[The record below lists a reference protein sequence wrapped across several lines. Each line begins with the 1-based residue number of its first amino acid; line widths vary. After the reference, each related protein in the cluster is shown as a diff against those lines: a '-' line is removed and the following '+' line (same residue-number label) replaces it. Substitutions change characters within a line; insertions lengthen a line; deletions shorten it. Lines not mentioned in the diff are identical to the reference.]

1 MKNSGA
7 QKQLLYVPKSR
18 IKGRFLGWIRE
29 LLRRLHNFWV
39 VNLAKRRGLKLGEMS
54 LDKQQVEAVV
64 ACEDAQLV
72 LASAGSGKT
81 MSLLAKIEYLH
92 KELGIPPEKILA
104 ISFTKKTVE
113 ELIERCAVKGVEF
126 RTFHA
131 LGNSILREY
140 QSEYFAKR
148 RLISEAEIRQFL
160 EQKLLEKCRDN
171 TFARQVNDYILFYL
185 STPVAPGDFKNLKG
199 KIRLNRLFLRREI
212 LADAQK
218 KAPIRNKEEELV
230 ADWLYAYQ
238 LDYEYRK
245 ELPELKQKTDF
256 ALGDICLDILALD
269 KNGNSMLGAN
279 YQKEVAQRRKS
290 YKRARL
296 KHLEIHSWEWGECLA
311 FENLARNLC
320 QVGLNPKR
328 RNEQEIR
335 AKLQPEY
342 AQFLA
347 QIMSFLSLY
356 KNGLHDIVKL
366 RARTAKWSKYEK
378 QRAAIFLDIFE
389 VLFREYEEYLETER
403 LYDFADMIN
412 HATELVKTEPDC
424 MRGYEYILLDEV
436 QDLSPNR
443 LCLVREILRKNPHC
457 RLFAVGDDWQ
467 SIYRFTGSNLELIER
482 FEQYFGKTVRRSLI
496 ETTHRFGVP
505 TVEKSSRFVQ
515 KNPAQAHK
523 KVRGLKIQTP
533 IKIIL
538 SKTDTKNR
546 KSEADGF
553 RNAVK
558 DMLEVYGDELL
569 KMSLQ
574 IISRFNHD
582 LAFVMDAPEAKIK
595 EDRLYWSL
603 DSGQK
608 LEFEFC
614 SIHKSKGI
622 TRDIVVVLNMN
633 DDLMGMPAQRED
645 DPLIDMLLSD
655 QEKYPFAEERRLF
668 YVALTRARKATYLI
682 AKEKKPSPFL
692 YEISDEL
699 SEMRGQRCP
708 RCELGELIR
717 KESKFGAF
725 RYCSNY
731 FYGCN
736 YLRKE

>member
-1 MKNSGA
+1 
-7 QKQLLYVPKSR
+7 
-18 IKGRFLGWIRE
+18 
-29 LLRRLHNFWV
+29 
-39 VNLAKRRGLKLGEMS
+39 MS

-81 MSLLAKIEYLH
+81 MSLLAKIEYLVR
-92 KELGIPPEKILA
+92 ELKIPPEKILA
-104 ISFTKKTVE
+104 ISFTKKTVD

-126 RTFHA
+126 RTFHG
-131 LGNSILREY
+131 LGNSILQEH
-140 QSEYFAKR
+140 QSEYLSKR
-148 RLISEAEIRQFL
+148 CLISEAEIKSFFERT
-160 EQKLLEKCRDN
+160 LLLKCRDN
-171 TFARQVNDYILFYL
+171 AFARKLNDYILFLL
-185 STPVAPGDFKNLKG
+185 STPIAPGAFKNLKG

-212 LADAQK
+212 LAGQNK
-218 KAPIRNKEEELV
+218 PLKPTQTINRFPIRNKEEEL
-230 ADWLYAYQ
+230 AANWLYIHQ
-238 LDYEYRK
+238 LPYEYHK
-245 ELPELKQKTDF
+245 ELPDLKQKADF
-256 ALGDICLDILALD
+256 VIGDVCLDIFALN
-269 KNGNSMLGAN
+269 KNGNSLLGN
-279 YQKEVAQRRKS
+279 EYQKELVLRRKS
-290 YKRARL
+290 YKRAKQ
-296 KHLEIHSWEWGECLA
+296 KHIELHSWEWGERVA
-311 FENLARNLC
+311 FDNLAQNLIKN
-320 QVGLNPKR
+320 GLKPR
-328 RNEQEIR
+328 RLPEREIR
-335 AKLQPEY
+335 HIIQEKLPGEY
-342 AQFLA
+342 EHFLM
-347 QIMSFLSLY
+347 QLVSFLSLY
-356 KNGLHDIVKL
+356 KNGLHDIAKL
-366 RARTAKWSKYEK
+366 RARTARWSKYEK
-378 QRAAIFLDIFE
+378 QRAAIFLNIFE

-412 HATELVKTEPDC
+412 HAAELVKTEPDC
-424 MRGYEYILLDEV
+424 MAGYEYILLDEV

-467 SIYRFTGSNLELIER
+467 SIYCFTGSNLELIKR
-482 FEQYFGKTVRRSLI
+482 FEAYFGRHVRRSLI

-505 TVEKSSRFVQ
+505 TVEKSSGFVQ

-523 KVRGLKIQTP
+523 KVRGLKTETP

-538 SKTDTKNR
+538 SETDSNNR

-553 RNAVK
+553 RQAIK
-558 DMLEVYGDELL
+558 DMLANYDEEALL
-569 KMSLQ
+569 KMKLQ
-574 IISRFNHD
+574 IISRYNHD

-603 DSGQK
+603 NSGQK

-633 DDLMGMPAQRED
+633 DELMGMPAQRES
-645 DPLIDMLLSD
+645 DPLIDMLLSNR
-655 QEKYPFAEERRLF
+655 ESYPFAEERRLF
-668 YVALTRARKATYLI
+668 YVALTRARRTTYLI

-731 FYGCN
+731 FCGCN
-736 YLRKE
+736 YVRKEA